1 MKKNNLKRFL
11 ASLLAVL
18 MLASVTG
25 VSPAVFAEEPDNTAT
40 YEANATP
47 QLKADVIDNTT
58 WVVIPE
64 NASMDQLKQIL
75 ASTLLENAEEVDAQN
90 VPWLYKNKV
99 YGTNDKTGI
108 TIYNKPNEDFVT
120 IDGID
125 IPGGKYLGSN
135 FTYKHPAFNTQGI
148 GEYDLQLN
156 GVTIK
161 IHKDIKSSSSIT
173 LTDYENGIKVPY
185 FDDGSI
191 DYAQLKERI
200 LDKVVTNPETAK
212 SNITIEYMAAI
223 DTGKASEIPGID
235 TIADWL
241 AKAGKEWTPIEGGT
255 HKHVFDIPYLAMTA
269 GENTIRLSWGGDDTY
284 YGCTSSEFTV
294 NFLDRE
300 PAPLQRN
307 EVSEIGI
314 VYKED
319 LSVDYEATKEVIRN
333 TLATSTDTEI
343 VDTSDLKV
351 EYQAYNGYNDFS
363 SDANIKPGTE
373 KTIRLSWNGNADYSA
388 WKEEFTVTFVDG
400 RDPAFKLKDGV
411 KDAAPEIGLVF
422 KYDKENGVAID
433 YEAAEAAIR
442 EALVEK
448 LANVDL
454 ADISVQY
461 EATPGVFKP
470 ISYDPISDKNAFGEG
485 AEKIKLTWGGNK
497 DYRSFSE
504 TVNVKMIDNRIASE
518 IKVVSDPSIT
528 YNKDGSAEKS
538 AIIASVIDY
547 TNSTLP
553 AGAEF
558 TVEVPNID
566 TSLGT
571 TWKDITDNT
580 MDAGENQKIRI
591 SFAGNAEYKPCEIV
605 TYINVK
611 KAPVSIT
618 LPIISKLYAGEEVDP
633 ETYYEVTPDDDAI
646 DVYLFFVGVNTNK
659 ETCVNVKLTPDQE
672 KLLKVIPSVY
682 DKLREGMKLSEFKE
696 FIESIP
702 NIDKIEVIKNILNIL
717 NTFDNISDNTVIA
730 IGTPAH
736 AGVYQA
742 IAVSPETKNYEAG
755 KGTGSLIILKN
766 WKGVKLEKS
775 DMFTG
780 SKNEITVTNATKI
793 AKGEEGAYAVVL
805 KQNGVILNNNAQ
817 SAVHYLFTGINH
829 GKLSSSSKMP
839 VEPGRYIVTASVRG
853 GDFFAFPKTFSFKI
867 VADPTP
873 ETTPEA

>member
-1 MKKNNLKRFL
+1 MKKYNLKRFL

-25 VSPAVFAEEPDNTAT
+25 VSPAVFADNS
-40 YEANATP
+40 ATP
-47 QLKADVIDNTT
+47 ELKASSGEVIIRSGMDDALVTETLNKAL
-58 WVVIPE
+58 IS
-64 NASMDQLKQIL
+64 NYDQLDDTTK
-75 ASTLLENAEEVDAQN
+75 ASLQWEYLGYGYTDKFGAQSVDKHWGAISG
-90 VPWLYKNKV
+90 
-99 YGTNDKTGI
+99 GTKFTERHVI
-108 TIYNKPNEDFVT
+108 TYTYCNKPLAELEPNSYQVRLA
-120 IDGID
+120 
-125 IPGGKYLGSN
+125 GKTDEATLVKVDKY
-135 FTYKHPAFNTQGI
+135 
-148 GEYDLQLN
+148 
-156 GVTIK
+156 
-161 IHKDIKSSSSIT
+161 SSASIA
-173 LTDYENGIKVPY
+173 LTDYADGIKVPY
-185 FDDGSI
+185 FEDGSI
-191 DYAQLKERI
+191 DYDQLKERI
-200 LDKVVTNPETAK
+200 LEKVVTNPVDADR
-212 SNITIEYMAAI
+212 SSITIEYP
-223 DTGKASEIPGID
+223 ASPDLSKLGENKYLDEI
-235 TIADWL
+235 TKL
-241 AKAGKEWTPIEGGT
+241 AGTEWTPIEGGS
-255 HKHVFDIPYLAMTA
+255 HEFIGISVPYFAMTA
-269 GENTIRLSWGGDDTY
+269 GEKKIKLTWGGNDTY
-284 YGCTSSEFTV
+284 KGCSSDEFTV

-307 EVSEIGI
+307 DVSEIGI
-314 VYKED
+314 VYNED
-319 LSVDYEATKEVIRN
+319 LSVNYEATKEVIRN

-343 VDTSDLKV
+343 VKTSDLKV
-351 EYQAYNGYNDFS
+351 EYKTATNYEDFG
-363 SDANIKPGTE
+363 SDANIKPGTK

-411 KDAAPEIGLVF
+411 KDTAPEIGLVF

-433 YEAAEAAIR
+433 YVAAETAIR

-461 EATPGVFKP
+461 EATPGIFKP

-485 AEKIKLTWGGNK
+485 TEKIKLTWGGNK

-518 IKVVSDPSIT
+518 IKVVSDPCIT

-538 AIIASVIDY
+538 AIISSVIDY
-547 TNSTLP
+547 TNSTIP
-553 AGAEF
+553 ADAKF

-571 TWKDITDNT
+571 TWKDITDST

-605 TYINVK
+605 TTITVK

-717 NTFDNISDNTVIA
+717 NTFDNISGNTVIA

-793 AKGEEGAYAVVL
+793 ANGEEGAYAVVL
-805 KQNGVILNNNAQ
+805 KQNGVILNDNAQ
-817 SAVHYLFTGINH
+817 EAVHYLFTGINH
-829 GKLSSSSKMP
+829 GKLYSSSKMP
-839 VEPGRYIVTASVRG
+839 VEPGRYIVTATVVG

-873 ETTPEA
+873 ET

>member
-18 MLASVTG
+18 MLSQVTG
-25 VSPAVFAEEPDNTAT
+25 VAPGVFAKGADYEQPILQSGEAVLFSNADEATVKQVLAKALIANYDKCDPNTRDNLDWQYYCESETYLSKTKTEWVSVNGHSYWEKIYKYEFKSLANNSNGTYDVRLKGTETQVQFTKLEP
-40 YEANATP
+40 
-47 QLKADVIDNTT
+47 
-58 WVVIPE
+58 
-64 NASMDQLKQIL
+64 KQ
-75 ASTLLENAEEVDAQN
+75 
-90 VPWLYKNKV
+90 
-99 YGTNDKTGI
+99 
-108 TIYNKPNEDFVT
+108 
-120 IDGID
+120 
-125 IPGGKYLGSN
+125 
-135 FTYKHPAFNTQGI
+135 
-148 GEYDLQLN
+148 
-156 GVTIK
+156 
-161 IHKDIKSSSSIT
+161 SSIT

-185 FDDGSI
+185 NNDGSI
-191 DYAQLKERI
+191 NYAQLKERI
-200 LDKVVTNPETAK
+200 LDNVVTNPVDVDR
-212 SNITIEYMAAI
+212 SSITIEYL
-223 DTGKASEIPGID
+223 ASPDLSKLGENPALDKI
-235 TIADWL
+235 TEL
-241 AKAGKEWTPIEGGT
+241 AGTKWTPIEGGS
-255 HKHVFDIPYLAMTA
+255 HEFIGISVPYFAMTA
-269 GENTIRLSWGGDDTY
+269 GENTIRLSWGGNDTY
-284 YGCTSSEFTV
+284 YGCTSSDEFTV

-300 PAPLQRN
+300 SAPLQRN
-307 EVSEIGI
+307 DVSEIGI
-314 VYKED
+314 VYNED
-319 LSVDYEATKEVIRN
+319 LSVNYEATKEVIRN
-333 TLATSTDTEI
+333 TLAASTDTEI
-343 VDTSDLKV
+343 VKTSDLKV
-351 EYQAYNGYNDFS
+351 EYQTATNFEDFG
-363 SDANIKPGTE
+363 SDANIKPCTE
-373 KTIRLSWNGNADYSA
+373 MTIRLSWNGNADYRA
-388 WKEEFTVTFVDG
+388 WKELFNVTFIDG

-422 KYDKENGVAID
+422 TDTDTGVAID
-433 YEAAEAAIR
+433 YEAAETAIR

-454 ADISVQY
+454 EKISVQY
-461 EATPGVFKP
+461 KSAGQAVDLNYKPSTVFGK
-470 ISYDPISDKNAFGEG
+470 AFGEG
-485 AEKIKLTWGGNK
+485 DFEIVLTWGGNK
-497 DYRSFSE
+497 DYSSFSE

-538 AIIASVIDY
+538 AIISSVIDY
-547 TNSTLP
+547 TNSTIP
-553 AGAEF
+553 ADAKF

-566 TSLGT
+566 TPLGT

-605 TYINVK
+605 TTITVK

-742 IAVSPETKNYEAG
+742 IAGSPETKNYEAG

-766 WKGVKLEKS
+766 WKGVKLEKNPVLNS
-775 DMFTG
+775 GDKANTITVSQAEELKAGNNLCILTKDGESLNSASAGSIHYWFTG
-780 SKNEITVTNATKI
+780 VNKI
-793 AKGEEGAYAVVL
+793 YAKSV
-805 KQNGVILNNNAQ
+805 
-817 SAVHYLFTGINH
+817 
-829 GKLSSSSKMP
+829 MP
-839 VEPGRYIVTASVRG
+839 TAPGRYIVTATVRG
-853 GDFFAFPKTFSFKI
+853 GDFFAFPKTFSFTI
-867 VADPTP
+867 VADPTSN
-873 ETTPEA
+873 T

>member
-18 MLASVTG
+18 MLSQVTG
-25 VSPAVFAEEPDNTAT
+25 VAPGVFAKGADYEQPILQSGEAVLFSNADEATVKQVLAKALIANYDKCDPNTRDNLDWQYYCESETYLSKTKTEWVAVNGHSYWEKIYKYEFKSLANNSNGTYDVRLKGTETQVQFTKLEP
-40 YEANATP
+40 
-47 QLKADVIDNTT
+47 
-58 WVVIPE
+58 
-64 NASMDQLKQIL
+64 KQ
-75 ASTLLENAEEVDAQN
+75 
-90 VPWLYKNKV
+90 
-99 YGTNDKTGI
+99 
-108 TIYNKPNEDFVT
+108 
-120 IDGID
+120 
-125 IPGGKYLGSN
+125 
-135 FTYKHPAFNTQGI
+135 
-148 GEYDLQLN
+148 
-156 GVTIK
+156 
-161 IHKDIKSSSSIT
+161 SSIT

-185 FDDGSI
+185 NNDGSI
-191 DYAQLKERI
+191 NYAQLKERI
-200 LDKVVTNPETAK
+200 LDNVVTNPVDVDR
-212 SNITIEYMAAI
+212 SSITIEYL
-223 DTGKASEIPGID
+223 ASPDLSKLGENPALDKI
-235 TIADWL
+235 TEL
-241 AKAGKEWTPIEGGT
+241 AGTKWTPIEGGS
-255 HKHVFDIPYLAMTA
+255 HEFIGISVPYFAMTA
-269 GENTIRLSWGGDDTY
+269 GENTIRLSWGGNDTY
-284 YGCTSSEFTV
+284 YGCTSSDEFTV

-300 PAPLQRN
+300 SAPLQRN
-307 EVSEIGI
+307 DVSEIGI
-314 VYKED
+314 VYNED
-319 LSVDYEATKEVIRN
+319 LSVNYEATKEVIRN
-333 TLATSTDTEI
+333 TLAASTDTEI
-343 VDTSDLKV
+343 VKTSDLKV
-351 EYQAYNGYNDFS
+351 EYQTATNFEDFG

-373 KTIRLSWNGNADYSA
+373 MTIRLSWNGNADYRA
-388 WKEEFTVTFVDG
+388 WKELFNVTFIDG

-422 KYDKENGVAID
+422 TDTDTGVAID
-433 YEAAEAAIR
+433 YEAAETAIR

-454 ADISVQY
+454 EKISVQY
-461 EATPGVFKP
+461 KSAGQAVDLNYKPSTVFGK
-470 ISYDPISDKNAFGEG
+470 AFGEG
-485 AEKIKLTWGGNK
+485 DFEIVLTWGGNK
-497 DYRSFSE
+497 DYSSFSE

-538 AIIASVIDY
+538 AIISSVIDY
-547 TNSTLP
+547 TNSTIP
-553 AGAEF
+553 ADAKF

-566 TSLGT
+566 TPLGT

-605 TYINVK
+605 TTITVK

-766 WKGVKLEKS
+766 WKGVKLEKNPVLNS
-775 DMFTG
+775 GDKANTITVSQAEELKAGNNLCILTKDGESLNSASAGSIHYWFTG
-780 SKNEITVTNATKI
+780 VNKI
-793 AKGEEGAYAVVL
+793 YAKSV
-805 KQNGVILNNNAQ
+805 
-817 SAVHYLFTGINH
+817 
-829 GKLSSSSKMP
+829 MP
-839 VEPGRYIVTASVRG
+839 TAPGRYIVTATVRG
-853 GDFFAFPKTFSFKI
+853 GDFFAFPKTFSFTI
-867 VADPTP
+867 VADPTSN
-873 ETTPEA
+873 T

>member
-18 MLASVTG
+18 MLSQVTG
-25 VSPAVFAEEPDNTAT
+25 VAPGVFAKGADYEQPILQSGEAVLFSNADEATVKQVLAKALIANYDKCDPNTRDNLDWQYYCESETYLSKTKTEWVSVNGHSYWEKIYKYEFKSLANNSNGTYDVRLKGTETQVQFTKLEP
-40 YEANATP
+40 
-47 QLKADVIDNTT
+47 
-58 WVVIPE
+58 
-64 NASMDQLKQIL
+64 KQ
-75 ASTLLENAEEVDAQN
+75 
-90 VPWLYKNKV
+90 
-99 YGTNDKTGI
+99 
-108 TIYNKPNEDFVT
+108 
-120 IDGID
+120 
-125 IPGGKYLGSN
+125 
-135 FTYKHPAFNTQGI
+135 
-148 GEYDLQLN
+148 
-156 GVTIK
+156 
-161 IHKDIKSSSSIT
+161 SSIT

-185 FDDGSI
+185 NNDGSI
-191 DYAQLKERI
+191 NYAQLKERI
-200 LDKVVTNPETAK
+200 LDNVVTNPVDVDR
-212 SNITIEYMAAI
+212 SSITIEYL
-223 DTGKASEIPGID
+223 ASPDLSKLGENPALDKI
-235 TIADWL
+235 TEL
-241 AKAGKEWTPIEGGT
+241 AGTKWTPIEGGS
-255 HKHVFDIPYLAMTA
+255 HEFIGISVPYFAMTA
-269 GENTIRLSWGGDDTY
+269 GENTIRLSWGGNDTY
-284 YGCTSSEFTV
+284 YGCTSSDEFTV

-300 PAPLQRN
+300 SAPLQRN
-307 EVSEIGI
+307 DVSEIGI
-314 VYKED
+314 VYNED
-319 LSVDYEATKEVIRN
+319 LSVNYEATKEVIRN
-333 TLATSTDTEI
+333 TLAASTDTEI
-343 VDTSDLKV
+343 VKTSDLKV
-351 EYQAYNGYNDFS
+351 EYQTATNFEDFG

-373 KTIRLSWNGNADYSA
+373 MTIRLSWNGNADYRA
-388 WKEEFTVTFVDG
+388 WKELFNVTFIDG

-422 KYDKENGVAID
+422 TDTDTGVAID
-433 YEAAEAAIR
+433 YEAAETAIR

-454 ADISVQY
+454 EKISVQY
-461 EATPGVFKP
+461 KSAGQAVDLNYKPSTVFGK
-470 ISYDPISDKNAFGEG
+470 AFGEG
-485 AEKIKLTWGGNK
+485 DFEIVLTWGGNK
-497 DYRSFSE
+497 DYSSFSE

-538 AIIASVIDY
+538 AIISSVIDY
-547 TNSTLP
+547 TNSTIP
-553 AGAEF
+553 ADAKF

-566 TSLGT
+566 TPLGT

-605 TYINVK
+605 TTITVK

-742 IAVSPETKNYEAG
+742 IAVSTETKNYEAG

-766 WKGVKLEKS
+766 WKGVKLEKNPVLNS
-775 DMFTG
+775 GDKANTITVSQAEELKAGNNLCILTKDGESLNSASAGSIHYWFTG
-780 SKNEITVTNATKI
+780 VNKI
-793 AKGEEGAYAVVL
+793 YAKSV
-805 KQNGVILNNNAQ
+805 
-817 SAVHYLFTGINH
+817 
-829 GKLSSSSKMP
+829 MP
-839 VEPGRYIVTASVRG
+839 TAPGRYIVTATVRG
-853 GDFFAFPKTFSFKI
+853 GDFFAFPKTFSFTI
-867 VADPTP
+867 VADPTSN
-873 ETTPEA
+873 T

>member
-18 MLASVTG
+18 MLSQVTG
-25 VSPAVFAEEPDNTAT
+25 VAPGVFAKGADYEQPILQSGEAVLFSNADEATVKQVLAKALIANYDKCDPNTRDNLDWQYYCESETYLSKTKTEWVSVNGHSYWEKIYKYEFKSLANNSNGTYDVRLKGTETQVQFTKLEP
-40 YEANATP
+40 
-47 QLKADVIDNTT
+47 
-58 WVVIPE
+58 
-64 NASMDQLKQIL
+64 KQ
-75 ASTLLENAEEVDAQN
+75 
-90 VPWLYKNKV
+90 
-99 YGTNDKTGI
+99 
-108 TIYNKPNEDFVT
+108 
-120 IDGID
+120 
-125 IPGGKYLGSN
+125 
-135 FTYKHPAFNTQGI
+135 
-148 GEYDLQLN
+148 
-156 GVTIK
+156 
-161 IHKDIKSSSSIT
+161 SSIT

-185 FDDGSI
+185 NNDGSI
-191 DYAQLKERI
+191 NYAQLKERI
-200 LDKVVTNPETAK
+200 LDNVVTNPVDVDR
-212 SNITIEYMAAI
+212 SSITIEYL
-223 DTGKASEIPGID
+223 ASPDLSKLGENPALDKI
-235 TIADWL
+235 TEL
-241 AKAGKEWTPIEGGT
+241 AGTKWTPIEGGS
-255 HKHVFDIPYLAMTA
+255 HEFIGISVPYFAMTA
-269 GENTIRLSWGGDDTY
+269 GENTIRLSWGGNDTY
-284 YGCTSSEFTV
+284 YGCTSSDEFTV

-300 PAPLQRN
+300 SAPLQRN
-307 EVSEIGI
+307 DVSEIGI
-314 VYKED
+314 VYNED
-319 LSVDYEATKEVIRN
+319 LSVNYEATKEVIRN
-333 TLATSTDTEI
+333 TLAASTDTEI
-343 VDTSDLKV
+343 VKTSDLKV
-351 EYQAYNGYNDFS
+351 EYQTATNFEDFG

-373 KTIRLSWNGNADYSA
+373 MTIRLSWNGNADYRA
-388 WKEEFTVTFVDG
+388 WKELFNVTFIDG

-422 KYDKENGVAID
+422 TDTDTGVAID
-433 YEAAEAAIR
+433 YEAAETAIR

-454 ADISVQY
+454 EKISVQY
-461 EATPGVFKP
+461 KSAGQAVDLNYKPSTVFGK
-470 ISYDPISDKNAFGEG
+470 AFGEG
-485 AEKIKLTWGGNK
+485 DFEIVLTWGGNK
-497 DYRSFSE
+497 DYSSFSE

-538 AIIASVIDY
+538 AIISSVIDY
-547 TNSTLP
+547 TNSTIP
-553 AGAEF
+553 ADAKF

-566 TSLGT
+566 TPLGT

-605 TYINVK
+605 TTITVK

-742 IAVSPETKNYEAG
+742 IAVSPETKNYEAR

-766 WKGVKLEKS
+766 WKGVKLEKNPVLNS
-775 DMFTG
+775 GDKANTITVSQAEELKAGNNLCILTKDGESLNSASAGSIHYWFTG
-780 SKNEITVTNATKI
+780 VNKI
-793 AKGEEGAYAVVL
+793 YAKSV
-805 KQNGVILNNNAQ
+805 
-817 SAVHYLFTGINH
+817 
-829 GKLSSSSKMP
+829 MP
-839 VEPGRYIVTASVRG
+839 TAPGRYIVTATVRG
-853 GDFFAFPKTFSFKI
+853 GDFFAFPKTFSFTI
-867 VADPTP
+867 VADPTSN
-873 ETTPEA
+873 T

>member
-25 VSPAVFAEEPDNTAT
+25 VSPAVFADNSGNTAT
-40 YEANATP
+40 YEAGEYQAPKYHNGTAIIKKDSSDAEVRALVTKAIVENYNDVDPATLSGMEWEYYCTGNKTAGFGDKTKSEWVSINGKLEIGLATYKFP
-47 QLKADVIDNTT
+47 SLAENDYKSYQVRLKGTTDEYALTKAD
-58 WVVIPE
+58 
-64 NASMDQLKQIL
+64 A
-75 ASTLLENAEEVDAQN
+75 AQ
-90 VPWLYKNKV
+90 
-99 YGTNDKTGI
+99 
-108 TIYNKPNEDFVT
+108 
-120 IDGID
+120 
-125 IPGGKYLGSN
+125 
-135 FTYKHPAFNTQGI
+135 
-148 GEYDLQLN
+148 
-156 GVTIK
+156 
-161 IHKDIKSSSSIT
+161 SSIA
-173 LTDYENGIKVPY
+173 LNDYENGIKVPY
-185 FDDGSI
+185 NNDGSI
-191 DYAQLKERI
+191 DYALLKERI
-200 LDKVVTNPETAK
+200 LEKVVTNPVDADR
-212 SNITIEYMAAI
+212 SSITIEYSASPDLSKLGENTLIDKITEAA
-223 DTGKASEIPGID
+223 S
-235 TIADWL
+235 
-241 AKAGKEWTPIEGGT
+241 KEWTPLEGGS
-255 HKHVFDIPYLAMTA
+255 HKVIGIPVPYFAMTA
-269 GENTIRLSWGGDDTY
+269 GENKIKLSWGGDDTY
-284 YGCTSSEFTV
+284 YGCSSDEFTV

-300 PAPLQRN
+300 SAPLQRN
-307 EVSEIGI
+307 DVSEIGI
-314 VYKED
+314 VYNED
-319 LSVDYEATKEVIRN
+319 LSVNYEATKEVIRN

-343 VDTSDLKV
+343 VKTSDLKV
-351 EYQAYNGYNDFS
+351 EYKTATNYEDFG
-363 SDANIKPGTE
+363 SDANIKPGTK

-411 KDAAPEIGLVF
+411 KDTAPEIGLVF

-433 YEAAEAAIR
+433 YVAAETAIR

-454 ADISVQY
+454 DKISVKYKSAEQAVDLNY
-461 EATPGVFKP
+461 KPSTVFGK
-470 ISYDPISDKNAFGEG
+470 AFGEG
-485 AEKIKLTWGGNK
+485 DFEIVLTWGGNK

-538 AIIASVIDY
+538 AIISSVIDY
-547 TNSTLP
+547 TNSTIP
-553 AGAEF
+553 ADAKF

-566 TSLGT
+566 TPLGT

-605 TYINVK
+605 TTITVK

-618 LPIISKLYAGEEVDP
+618 LPIISKLYAGKEVDP

-682 DKLREGMKLSEFKE
+682 DKLREGMRLSEFKE

-793 AKGEEGAYAVVL
+793 ANGEEGAYAVVL
-805 KQNGVILNNNAQ
+805 KQNGVILSDNAQ

-829 GKLSSSSKMP
+829 GKLYSSSKMP
-839 VEPGRYIVTASVRG
+839 VEPGRYIVTATVVG
-853 GDFFAFPKTFSFKI
+853 GDFFALPKTFSFKI
-867 VADPTP
+867 VTDPTP

>member
-1 MKKNNLKRFL
+1 MNKNNLKRFL

-25 VSPAVFAEEPDNTAT
+25 VSPAVFADNS
-40 YEANATP
+40 ATP
-47 QLKADVIDNTT
+47 KLKASSGEVIIRSGMDDALVTETLNKAL
-58 WVVIPE
+58 I
-64 NASMDQLKQIL
+64 NNYDQLDDTTK
-75 ASTLLENAEEVDAQN
+75 ASLQWEYLGYGYTVKSGAQSVDKHWGAISG
-90 VPWLYKNKV
+90 
-99 YGTNDKTGI
+99 GTKFTERHVI
-108 TIYNKPNEDFVT
+108 TYTYYNKPLAELEPNSYQVRLAGTTDEATLVKVD
-120 IDGID
+120 
-125 IPGGKYLGSN
+125 KY
-135 FTYKHPAFNTQGI
+135 
-148 GEYDLQLN
+148 
-156 GVTIK
+156 
-161 IHKDIKSSSSIT
+161 SSASIT

-185 FDDGSI
+185 NNDGSI
-191 DYAQLKERI
+191 NYAQLKERI
-200 LDKVVTNPETAK
+200 LDNVVTNPVDVDR
-212 SNITIEYMAAI
+212 SSITIEYL
-223 DTGKASEIPGID
+223 ASPDLSKLGENPALDKI
-235 TIADWL
+235 TEL
-241 AKAGKEWTPIEGGT
+241 AGTKWTPIEGGS
-255 HKHVFDIPYLAMTA
+255 HEFIGISVPYFAMTA
-269 GENTIRLSWGGDDTY
+269 GENTIRLSWGGNDTY
-284 YGCTSSEFTV
+284 YGCTSSDEFTV

-300 PAPLQRN
+300 SAPLQRN
-307 EVSEIGI
+307 DVSEIGI
-314 VYKED
+314 VYNED
-319 LSVDYEATKEVIRN
+319 LSVNYEATKEVIRN
-333 TLATSTDTEI
+333 TLAASTDTEI
-343 VDTSDLKV
+343 VKTSDLKV
-351 EYQAYNGYNDFS
+351 EYQTATNFEDFG

-373 KTIRLSWNGNADYSA
+373 MTIRLSWNGNADYRA
-388 WKEEFTVTFVDG
+388 WKELFNVTFIDG

-422 KYDKENGVAID
+422 TDTDTGVAID
-433 YEAAEAAIR
+433 YEAAETAIR

-454 ADISVQY
+454 EKISVQY
-461 EATPGVFKP
+461 KSAGQAVDLNYKPSTVFGK
-470 ISYDPISDKNAFGEG
+470 AFGEG
-485 AEKIKLTWGGNK
+485 DFEIVLTWGGNK
-497 DYRSFSE
+497 DYSSFSE

-538 AIIASVIDY
+538 AIISSVIDY
-547 TNSTLP
+547 TNSTIP
-553 AGAEF
+553 ADAKF

-605 TYINVK
+605 TTITVK

-766 WKGVKLEKS
+766 WKGVKLEKNPVLNS
-775 DMFTG
+775 GDKANTITVSQAEELKAGNNLCILTKDGESLNSASAGSIHYWFTG
-780 SKNEITVTNATKI
+780 VNKI
-793 AKGEEGAYAVVL
+793 YAKSV
-805 KQNGVILNNNAQ
+805 
-817 SAVHYLFTGINH
+817 
-829 GKLSSSSKMP
+829 MP
-839 VEPGRYIVTASVRG
+839 TAPGRYIVTATVRG
-853 GDFFAFPKTFSFKI
+853 GDFFAFPKTFSFTI
-867 VADPTP
+867 VADPTSN
-873 ETTPEA
+873 T